1 MAARLYVHKLPNG
14 SSGSIAGSCDAA
26 SHCAVLALQSMK
38 LLILPD
44 SLQAFMLVDMRRAWG
59 AGGLFTPPKD
69 AWTWILPK
77 AEEKIHEAAAL

>member
-1 MAARLYVHKLPNG
+1 
-14 SSGSIAGSCDAA
+14 
-26 SHCAVLALQSMK
+26 MK